1 MAMSIR
7 LSQNSCEAPVGD
19 PYAQKMTSRA
29 FFASKADVVGRVVAV
44 LRGTLEARSLQLIPP
59 ISRAF
64 PAGAIIELIS
74 TDEQGAGPGT
84 TVDRIGYIAFVELTT
99 GGILLAGDPV
109 ESEGRTIGTIA
120 GYDDTHM
127 PNHQNVILKTDER
140 VTGEGLGLAPGM
152 PILIRGFQS

>member
-1 MAMSIR
+1 M
-7 LSQNSCEAPVGD
+7 GD

-29 FFASKADVVGRVVAV
+29 FFAAKSDVAGRVVAV

-64 PAGAIIELIS
+64 PSGAIIELIS
-74 TDEQGAGPGT
+74 TDEKDAAPGSA
-84 TVDRIGYIAFVELTT
+84 VNRIGYIAFVELTS
-99 GGILLAGDPV
+99 GGILLSGDTV
-109 ESEGRTIGTIA
+109 EIGGKIIGTIA

-140 VTGEGLGLAPGM
+140 VTGEGLKLAPGTPM
-152 PILIRGFQS
+152 LIRGFQS